1 MNVCYL
7 CKIPFVSLAEYI
19 CKINITEKVNALKD
33 VVLFK
38 FWKFKLMDSKPY
50 KKLVQKRITT
60 SICSSCA
67 CNPITVRKHDL
78 EVIRKYDTWAEYVT
92 DKTIK
97 VHKGRR

>member
-7 CKIPFVSLAEYI
+7 CKIPFVSLAKFF

-38 FWKFKLMDSKPY
+38 FWKFKFVESKPY
-50 KKLVQKRITT
+50 KKLVQSRITT

-78 EVIRKYDTWAEYVT
+78 EIIEE
-92 DKTIK
+92 DKPQYIEVPSDRFGK
-97 VHKGRR
+97 KEDIC

>member
-19 CKINITEKVNALKD
+19 CKININEKVNALKD
-33 VVLFK
+33 VILFK
-38 FWKFKLMDSKPY
+38 FWKFKLVESKPY

>member
-1 MNVCYL
+1 M
-7 CKIPFVSLAEYI
+7 SLAKFF

-38 FWKFKLMDSKPY
+38 FWKFKFVESKPY

-67 CNPITVRKHDL
+67 CNPISVRKHDL
-78 EVIRKYDTWAEYVT
+78 EVVKKYEPQHIEVPSDRFG
-92 DKTIK
+92 
-97 VHKGRR
+97 KGKH